1 MGRIVY
7 INGESVAPEEAKVSV
22 YDRGFLYGDSIFE
35 TIRTYGGK
43 LYELDEH
50 LRRLNASSAK
60 MGIAM
65 PLPAAELAEEVQ
77 HAVAES
83 ENRESY
89 VRLML
94 TRGSGPMG
102 LDPHLAS
109 APLRVIFVQEL
120 VMPPPELYRNGVTV
134 SCVETVRAS
143 DAAARHA
150 RRCGSRGW
158 RSGRNCCHSSARRP
172 RHRP

>member
-1 MGRIVY
+1 MGRVVF
-7 INGESVAPEEAKVSV
+7 INGESIAPEEARVSV

-35 TIRTYGGK
+35 TIRTYAGK

-50 LRRLNASSAK
+50 LRRLSDSAAK

-65 PLPAAELAEEVQ
+65 PLSRAELAAEVER
-77 HAVAES
+77 AVSES
-83 ENRESY
+83 PSRESY

-109 APLRVIFVQEL
+109 APSKFPLGYDL
-120 VMPPPELYRNGVTV
+120 GPE
-134 SCVETVRAS
+134 
-143 DAAARHA
+143 
-150 RRCGSRGW
+150 
-158 RSGRNCCHSSARRP
+158 
-172 RHRP
+172 